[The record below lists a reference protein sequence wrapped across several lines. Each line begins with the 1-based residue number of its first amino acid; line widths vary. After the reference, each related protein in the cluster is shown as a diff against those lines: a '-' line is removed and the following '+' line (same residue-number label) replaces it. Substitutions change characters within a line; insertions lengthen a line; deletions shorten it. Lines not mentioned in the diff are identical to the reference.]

1 MTPEQLN
8 RESGGTMA
16 RFVIR
21 LIANSIALFLAAVL
35 LPGIEFQ
42 GGIVAIIVLALIF
55 GVVNAVIGPIVKFAT
70 CLINVLTLGLF
81 TLVINAFLFWLA
93 TVFGQAIGIGFR
105 INGILPALLGSLLV
119 TIVSAI
125 VTILL
130 GGFRHK

>member
-1 MTPEQLN
+1 
-8 RESGGTMA
+8 MA

-70 CLINVLTLGLF
+70 YLINVLTLGLF
-81 TLVINAFLFWLA
+81 TLVINSFLFWLA

-130 GGFRHK
+130 GGFRRK